1 MQSTP
6 QHSLF
11 NPQSGMQALRRQP
24 RDWAFAALVGLGV
37 LAALAGYAAEYDQQ
51 WTQVAQRGDTA
62 LMLHTTASFG
72 ENLRSTATTQ
82 AQETEKLQAHSQK
95 LLQQALNDARRVEA
109 LQKYMARQQAMRRA
123 MAEKRDQKQLEDD
136 LNARRARS

>member
-1 MQSTP
+1 MNRAFQWMLKLVEMRRDRSVSQS
-6 QHSLF
+6 
-11 NPQSGMQALRRQP
+11 RRAQQE
-24 RDWAFAALVGLGV
+24 FARSREFTQQLQ
-37 LAALAGYAAEYDQQ
+37 GYAAEYDQQ
-51 WTQVAQRGDTA
+51 WAQVAQRGDTA